1 MFGWPKKKPSSP
13 NGPDFSAIDSQ
24 EKAEQLFRQGEVE
37 KLFLLPLEFGGQDVP
52 DNYLFV
58 PLGVADIKAGIDNNI
73 VRPLIEDN
81 TVTQYSAKAEYQG
94 ESFIPAAIR
103 IEAFNPGNFTT
114 QISIWGEALAKS

>member
-37 KLFLLPLEFGGQDVP
+37 KLFLLPLEFGGQDIP

-58 PLGVADIKAGIDNNI
+58 PVGVAGVKEGVDNNI
-73 VRPLIEDN
+73 VRPLIEDG
-81 TVTQYSAKAEYQG
+81 TITQYRATPEYQG
-94 ESFIPAAIR
+94 ASFIPSA
-103 IEAFNPGNFTT
+103 
-114 QISIWGEALAKS
+114 